1 MSATQGLS
9 CARLTTPT
17 EPLMTWSKKL
27 KTTWRNL
34 NSRLSS
40 LSEDEVFA
48 LLEEELSGPRRA
60 SMILRLHQR
69 GNTLRVMRERIELLK
84 EATTP

>member
-1 MSATQGLS
+1 
-9 CARLTTPT
+9 
-17 EPLMTWSKKL
+17 
-27 KTTWRNL
+27 
-34 NSRLSS
+34 

-48 LLEEELSGPRRA
+48 LLKEELNGPRRA

-69 GNTLRVMRERIELLK
+69 GNTLRVMRERIEILK

>member
-1 MSATQGLS
+1 MGVMRGLS

-17 EPLMTWSKKL
+17 EPYMTWRRKL

-48 LLEEELSGPRRA
+48 LLEEELNGPRRA

-69 GNTLRVMRERIELLK
+69 GNTLRVMRERIEILK